1 MLFLFFGVVGWC
13 WCDGGWGG
21 WWWGWGLVAVAV
33 VVVVPTSYEITTT
46 VPDLLD
52 TSQDRFS
59 PYHRPWRARVT

>member
-1 MLFLFFGVVGWC
+1 M
-13 WCDGGWGG
+13 
-21 WWWGWGLVAVAV
+21 AVAV